1 MKYPKR
7 IILGIGGTHPDF
19 LCACF
24 RLMERGTKTKIS
36 SVGRVEL
43 KSKFKNET
51 LDARLGG
58 IKDLKLL
65 GKEKNFLHK
74 WNIYNHDASV
84 VDRNQKI
91 IQIIG
96 TRFCPTKNYKKL
108 SEMGTH
114 LSVWTEHLPTLFFS
128 DY

>member
-43 KSKFKNET
+43 KRNSTFDVIFQD
-51 LDARLGG
+51 LD
-58 IKDLKLL
+58 I
-65 GKEKNFLHK
+65 FL
-74 WNIYNHDASV
+74 
-84 VDRNQKI
+84 
-91 IQIIG
+91 
-96 TRFCPTKNYKKL
+96 T
-108 SEMGTH
+108 
-114 LSVWTEHLPTLFFS
+114 
-128 DY
+128 